1 MILLKGH
8 GHCERPDR
16 CRRRCA
22 EQAFAEAEVQ
32 RVVDWRG
39 CGSGDFLHCESV
51 VERSDGDSDD
61 DNRNAPSVIEVDV
74 T

>member
-1 MILLKGH
+1 M
-8 GHCERPDR
+8 
-16 CRRRCA
+16 
-22 EQAFAEAEVQ
+22 
-32 RVVDWRG
+32 VDWRG